1 MLNHPLDR
9 HYRSSNAA
17 MRVVTDS
24 GDYLFNIVNRFIDMQ
39 PGKTYLWHRLGSEAP
54 TRMGQRV
61 YEPRGDFDDCQWAE
75 IVVESRDSQADVI
88 AVTVVSN
95 NGYTVVMENRLGG
108 GVVSLDY
115 KKGGPPVTPGPVPAL
130 PK

>member
-1 MLNHPLDR
+1 MLKHPLDSHQR
-9 HYRSSNAA
+9 VAP

-24 GDYLFNIVNRFIDMQ
+24 GDYPFNIVNRFTDMQ
-39 PGKTYLWHRLGSEAP
+39 PGKTYLWHRLGPDAP
-54 TRMGQRV
+54 VRMQQRV

-75 IVVESRDSQADVI
+75 IVVESRNSQADVI

-115 KKGGPPVTPGPVPAL
+115 KKGGPPVTPGAPKAL
-130 PK
+130 PN